1 MILKLNIDVTKI
13 DKARLFTGSKGT
25 YLDATVL
32 LKDDDDQYGNSGMI
46 VQDVTKEERESG
58 QGQRGEILGNAKWM
72 GTDRPGGAPAPVSHD
87 PGAAYHAANAASNQG
102 EAIPF

>member
-1 MILKLNIDVTKI
+1 MILKLKIDVTKI

-32 LKDDDDQYGNSGMI
+32 LKDEDDQYGNSGMI
-46 VQDVTKEERESG
+46 VQDVTKEERES
-58 QGQRGEILGNAKWM
+58 GQRGEILGNAKWM
-72 GTDRPGGAPAPVSHD
+72 GTDRPGGAPAPVSND

-102 EAIPF
+102 SEDIPF

>member
-1 MILKLNIDVTKI
+1 MILKLKIDVTKI

-32 LKDDDDQYGNSGMI
+32 LKDEDDQYGNSGMI
-46 VQDVTKEERESG
+46 VQDVTKEER
-58 QGQRGEILGNAKWM
+58 QANPPVRGAILGNAQWM
-72 GTDRPGGAPAPVSHD
+72 GTDRPGGAPAPVTND

>member
-1 MILKLNIDVTKI
+1 MILKIKI
-13 DKARLFTGSKGT
+13 AVDEIEKARLFTGSKHT

-32 LKDDDDQYGNSGMI
+32 LKDEDDQYGNSGMI

-58 QGQRGEILGNAKWM
+58 VRGAILGNAKWM
-72 GTDRPGGAPAPVSHD
+72 GTDRPGGAPAPVSND
-87 PGAAYHAANAASNQG
+87 PGASYHAANAASNQG